1 MSKGKI
7 GSVLLIVAAV
17 TLIGYLFLNNYKL
30 RQIVHNYEHL
40 AALNE
45 AYTDSLT
52 TEYNQKTGEWE
63 SSRKAYIAEKAV
75 LDKFLDE
82 KEQELAKLRK
92 KGAVT
97 GGTVDTETKIDTVV
111 VTKNLP
117 DSITRVATI
126 DALPHYEATIV
137 STPDSTKLKL
147 MAYTH
152 LSYDITD
159 GKMNITHDN
168 PYLTVKN
175 ARGFYI
181 LPKQKKSK
189 FWQGAAVG
197 AAAVIGGIII
207 LK

>member
-1 MSKGKI
+1 MKVREHI
-7 GSVLLIVAAV
+7 MLVVIAALAV
-17 TLIGYLFLNNYKL
+17 TVYLLFEITDSLKESV
-30 RQIVHNYEHL
+30 RNYEHL
-40 AALNE
+40 VALNE

-63 SSRKAYIAEKAV
+63 SYRKAYIAEKAV

-82 KEQELAKLRK
+82 KEQEIAKLRK

-97 GGTVDTETKIDTVV
+97 GGTIDTETKIDTVV
-111 VTKNLP
+111 VTKTLP

-126 DALPHYEATIV
+126 NALPHYEAAVT
-137 STPDSTKLKL
+137 STPDSTRLKL
-147 MAYTH
+147 MAYVH

-159 GKMNITHDN
+159 GKLNITHNN
-168 PYLTVKN
+168 PHLTVKN
-175 ARGFYI
+175 AKGFYV